1 MFIYSHY
8 SVIFHLIY
16 KHVLQMGAV
25 EVNESRA
32 FYENKNEISVDFQGF
47 ILKVINACRRNIVN
61 AVKSVSIQI

>member
-8 SVIFHLIY
+8 SVTFHLIY

-32 FYENKNEISVDFQGF
+32 FYENKNEISIDFKRVYPEGYKCMQE
-47 ILKVINACRRNIVN
+47 KYSKCC
-61 AVKSVSIQI
+61 